1 MNRHWWYVPIMAA
14 WVSTFAVADD
24 RADYNRQSAERY
36 IAMFR
41 VADTNKDN
49 VVSRDEAR
57 GIIELE
63 AHVNDIDIDR
73 DGAITWDE
81 LTRYIE
87 ITFRGSP

>member
-1 MNRHWWYVPIMAA
+1 M
-14 WVSTFAVADD
+14 
-24 RADYNRQSAERY
+24 
-36 IAMFR
+36 
-41 VADTNKDN
+41 
-49 VVSRDEAR
+49 SRDEAR